1 VTGGGEVIPA
11 PWAERA
17 EAEPRATG
25 ETARKRRC
33 LVRGAAGDRI
43 VTAMSAALPV
53 PDAPVVSVAG
63 AIARMEAIAAALP
76 AEDGLACFNR
86 MYLDVTQQVNN
97 QLGQGF
103 YADPAFMTQLDVA
116 FANLYFAAADTAA
129 TPAGAAPLAWRPLI
143 GQRASAG
150 IEPVQFALAGMNAH
164 INHDLPIAMVSTCT
178 TLATAPDDGS
188 HFADYQKVDQLL
200 DAAEQ
205 SVRQSLESAAEL
217 AVDRHL
223 TAVANLVASWTINSA
238 RDLAWNNTL
247 LLWAIRDDPIARG
260 LFLDALAASTAL
272 ASKMLLVAV

>member
-1 VTGGGEVIPA
+1 MACWVAVS
-11 PWAERA
+11 
-17 EAEPRATG
+17 
-25 ETARKRRC
+25 
-33 LVRGAAGDRI
+33 VRGELGDRI
-43 VTAMSAALPV
+43 VTAMSASLPAS
-53 PDAPVVSVAG
+53 DTPVVSVAG
-63 AIARMEAIAAALP
+63 AIAQMEAIAAALP
-76 AEDGLACFNR
+76 AADGLACFNR
-86 MYLDVTQQVNN
+86 MYLDVTRQVNSR
-97 QLGQGF
+97 LGQGF
-103 YADPAFMTQLDVA
+103 FADPAFMTQLDVA
-116 FANLYFAAADTAA
+116 FANLYFAAAGTAA

-178 TLATAPDDGS
+178 ALATAPGAGP

-223 TAVANLVASWTINSA
+223 AAVASLVTSWTIASA
-238 RDLAWNNTL
+238 RDLAWNNAL
-247 LLWAIRDDPIARG
+247 LLWAVRDDPITRG
-260 LFLDALAASTAL
+260 LFLDTLATSTAL